1 MKLGT
6 KLTIAF
12 LSVMILGA
20 LIGLAAWLGVNRITQ
35 ADQQLFQHDVQS
47 LAASHDLTAGFLKLR
62 IAGMTLIDAV
72 TPQERQEDKDNLLT
86 AEIVVKN
93 ALAAYQAYDENAQD
107 AGLFSQLN
115 EHFLRYQALDTEFTS
130 EILHGNRQ
138 AAREAYYTVGE
149 PLSQKIN
156 NLLDELV
163 AKNRAS
169 AQKNSADNQAL
180 ASLLKDVLAGLLSA
194 VVLLAVLLGVFFARS
209 IVQPVKALG
218 QTAQDIAAGKLKS
231 QLTPGLVKRKDELG
245 LLGRSM
251 ESMVSSLRQN
261 VSLVLTA
268 SDNLSDTS
276 HGLQGSVKD
285 TNNAADN
292 ISHKVEQTSE
302 LVMDQSASVTE
313 TTATSEQIVRNLENL
328 DGLIADQA
336 ASVTQSSASI
346 EQMMANIAAVNANME
361 KLGQAF
367 RQLVEVSDE
376 GRKKID
382 GVVSAIGDVA
392 GHSEKLREAN
402 TAITSIAAQ
411 TNLLAMNAAI
421 EAAHAG
427 DAGRGFAVVADEIRK
442 LAESSSQESHEIA
455 SDIKTI
461 QARIQAAKDVSTA
474 ADQSFK
480 AILEQLDILG
490 RFEQEI
496 TSAMSEQNEGSRQ
509 ILEATGQINAVT
521 AKVRGNSSEMLEGSR
536 TITSEMQKL
545 LEATEQ
551 LRTNIEIIAQDSR
564 AIRQTV
570 EQVEGFSAKNTEL
583 AQELKTAMKVFQ
595 L

>member
-1 MKLGT
+1 MKLGA
-6 KLTIAF
+6 KLAIAF

-20 LIGLAAWLGVNRITQ
+20 LIGLAAWLGVSRIAQ
-35 ADQQLFQHDVQS
+35 ADRHLFQEDVQS
-47 LAASHDLTAGFLKLR
+47 LAASHDLTSGFLKLR
-62 IAGMTLIDAV
+62 IAGMTFIDAQ
-72 TPQERQEDKDNLLT
+72 TPQERQEDKDSLQT
-86 AEIVVKN
+86 AEVAVKN
-93 ALAAYQAYDENAQD
+93 ALSTYQTYNRSVES
-107 AGLFSQLN
+107 AGLLSQLN
-115 EHFLRYQALDTEFTS
+115 EHFLRYQAMDSQVITAVLAGQLS
-130 EILHGNRQ
+130 V
-138 AAREAYYTVGE
+138 AREAYYSTGE

-156 NLLDELV
+156 TLFDQMV
-163 AKNRAS
+163 AQNRAS
-169 AQKNSADNQAL
+169 AQKNSQSNQAL
-180 ASLLKDVLAGLLSA
+180 AQVLKDIFAGLLVA
-194 VVLLAVLLGVFFARS
+194 VVLLSVLLGIFFARS
-209 IVQPVKALG
+209 IVQPIKTLG
-218 QTAQDIAAGKLKS
+218 TTAQDIAAGKLQS
-231 QLTPGLVKRKDELG
+231 QLSSRLVQRKDELG

-251 ESMVSSLRQN
+251 ETMVSSLRQN

-268 SDNLSDTS
+268 SENLNETS
-276 HGLQGSVKD
+276 KGLQSSVQE
-285 TNNAADN
+285 TNTAADN
-292 ISHKVEQTSE
+292 IGHKVDQTSQ

-361 KLGQAF
+361 KLGNAF

-402 TAITSIAAQ
+402 TAINSLAAQ

-442 LAESSSQESHEIA
+442 LAESSSKESHEIA
-455 SDIKTI
+455 DDIKTI
-461 QARIQAAKDVSTA
+461 QARIQAAKDVSSA

-509 ILEATGQINAVT
+509 ILEATSQINAVT
-521 AKVRGNSSEMLEGSR
+521 AKVRGNSSEMLDGSR

-551 LRTNIEIIAQDSR
+551 LRSNIETILEDSR
-564 AIRQTV
+564 AINQTV
-570 EQVEGFSAKNTEL
+570 EQVEGFSAKNSQL